1 MEKGPMEKGKVPVVT
16 PTRHGP
22 AKTERILAAAEQ
34 LVVKRGFKGVTIAE
48 VAERAHVG
56 KGTVYLYW
64 TTKEDLF
71 LTLAVRSIAA
81 VLDDVVAALTADPA
95 LVRPHRLVPHL
106 VHAALRSRLARAMQT
121 RDTDLLG
128 ALADNPRAEAIIR
141 THGAPGLLR
150 ALLPLWRRHELIHDG
165 DSDRQAFAL
174 QALVLGFLEMLVR
187 PELLPELD
195 TAAQD
200 ESVGAAV
207 SALLGERTG
216 SPAVIEAAARE
227 AAEIMRTSRDALLAL
242 GTPAEG

>member
-1 MEKGPMEKGKVPVVT
+1 
-16 PTRHGP
+16 
-22 AKTERILAAAEQ
+22 
-34 LVVKRGFKGVTIAE
+34 IAE

-71 LTLAVRSIAA
+71 LTLAVHSIAA
-81 VLDDVVAALTADPA
+81 VLDDVTAAVAADPE

-106 VHAALRSRLARAMQT
+106 VRAALRSRLARAMQT

-128 ALADNPRAEAIIR
+128 VLADTPRVEAIIR
-141 THGAPGLLR
+141 THGLPGLLR

-174 QALVLGFLEMLVR
+174 QVLVLGFLEMLVR
-187 PELLPELD
+187 RELVPALD
-195 TAAQD
+195 TTAQD
-200 ESVGAAV
+200 ESIGAAV

-227 AAEIMRTSRDALLAL
+227 ATEIMRTSCHALLTL
-242 GTPAEG
+242 GSPAEG

>member
-1 MEKGPMEKGKVPVVT
+1 MVT
-16 PTRHGP
+16 PTRHDP

-34 LVVKRGFKGVTIAE
+34 LVLKRGFKGVTIAE

-71 LTLAVRSIAA
+71 LTLAVHSIAA
-81 VLDDVVAALTADPA
+81 VLDDVTAAVAADPA

-106 VHAALRSRLARAMQT
+106 VRAALRSRLARAMQT

-128 ALADNPRAEAIIR
+128 VLADTPRAEAIIR

-174 QALVLGFLEMLVR
+174 QVLVLGFLEMLVR
-187 PELLPELD
+187 RELVPELD
-195 TAAQD
+195 TTAQD
-200 ESVGAAV
+200 ESIGAAV
-207 SALLGERTG
+207 SALLGEHTG
-216 SPAVIEAAARE
+216 SPAVIAAAARE
-227 AAEIMRTSRDALLAL
+227 ATEIMRTSRHALLAL
-242 GTPAEG
+242 GSPAEG